1 MIRLKILYKNNLLF
15 ISKFPKIFMSNL
27 QSKNTIK
34 TKDMNSME
42 ILENSTKENFNL
54 TNYVAKNAYIQNTVH
69 TIPSAGEKI
78 KWEEK
83 FKECKYYHY
92 TLKTTDSIKTPG
104 YQTFIFDIHNV
115 LVNLNR
121 EAIKN
126 YERDL
131 YKISQSKA
139 WKEYFRG
146 SITMNEAYNQM
157 SNEFNYSVEY
167 IKSIRN
173 LAAKNL
179 IPVEESVQLLRD
191 LKRKG
196 KRLICLTN
204 FPKDRMIEL
213 RRMCEFFNE
222 FDVILS
228 SGDIKETKPSSKVYE
243 FVLNYCNLI
252 PEETVFIDDKLENIE
267 SCQKLKVKTVLF
279 KDKSSLKEIEN
290 LSNVEEIINYNE
302 DNYKNSISPYSK
314 NLISAYNYI
323 TKLADIDEFG
333 CYISVLGL
341 GKKMNNQTKGPSEI
355 FVSPLMLLTSKQLS
369 LSKRG
374 NNLITLLTKIHH
386 NWQFNFFNNLKVIPN
401 DVDTTSVSMSVLSE
415 YNLVDE
421 KIAHSVIDNILS
433 NHNEE
438 NIILTYFSKSRIR
451 ICPIVCAHALYLI
464 HLHGR
469 ENHIV
474 AETTKKYL
482 LNYLTSRD
490 YINGGKFYPKIDF
503 NLFTIAKLVNRFPNN
518 FSEFK
523 PYLQSA
529 VKSRIGLNSDDLSG
543 IACRLIS
550 CHLLDIPNDK
560 DFSKLI
566 VMQLEDGSFPEN
578 ILGSNGN
585 SGHAYCSRGFS
596 TMIGMKAIELQIF
609 GKKQFL

>member
-1 MIRLKILYKNNLLF
+1 VN
-15 ISKFPKIFMSNL
+15 
-27 QSKNTIK
+27 
-34 TKDMNSME
+34 
-42 ILENSTKENFNL
+42 
-54 TNYVAKNAYIQNTVH
+54 
-69 TIPSAGEKI
+69 
-78 KWEEK
+78 
-83 FKECKYYHY
+83 
-92 TLKTTDSIKTPG
+92 
-104 YQTFIFDIHNV
+104 NV
-115 LVNLNR
+115 LVKYNR
-121 EAIKN
+121 NSFKN
-126 YERDL
+126 YERQWHN
-131 YKISQSKA
+131 ITNSKA
-139 WKEYFRG
+139 WNNYLRG
-146 SITMNEAYNQM
+146 SITMNEAYNQI
-157 SNEFNYSVEY
+157 SLEFNYSIEFITHVLGLTKE
-167 IKSIRN
+167 S
-173 LAAKNL
+173 LTQD
-179 IPVEESVQLLRD
+179 EESVQLLRD

-333 CYISVLGL
+333 CYISIV
-341 GKKMNNQTKGPSEI
+341 GKGEKMLNKMKSPSEL
-355 FVSPLMLLTSKQLS
+355 FVSALMLLTSKQLS

-490 YINGGKFYPKIDF
+490 YINGSTFYPNKDF
-503 NLFTIAKLVNRFPNN
+503 SLFTIAKLVNRFPNS

-529 VKSRIGLNSDDLSG
+529 VKSGIGSTSDDIIG
-543 IACRLIS
+543 IACRLIN

-560 DFSKLI
+560 DFSNLI
-566 VMQLEDGSFPEN
+566 DMQLEDGSFPEAP
-578 ILGSNGN
+578 LGSGSNHETYYWSN
-585 SGHAYCSRGFS
+585 RAFS
-596 TMIGMKAIELQIF
+596 TTIGMKAIELEIF